1 MLTMIW
7 RHSLFLSRS
16 KATRANAPFLRD
28 EIGMAIV
35 EFALVFPV
43 LLMLLLALVEVSNIV
58 TANRR
63 LQVVANAMAQMITQS
78 STGIVNYVDVQFAID
93 STMVL
98 FPLVLSD
105 SAQKGIAWGNDIS
118 VTISS
123 VVFSLQNPQCA
134 SNCIY
139 NANVAWSGGSQKRPC
154 NFDLTA
160 TADTA
165 AASSTTLPT
174 DVYGPGSLVVADVV
188 YNYTPSIWRNAL
200 PTLRLSKSVYLQ
212 PRYIP
217 PTSYIHYAV
226 ISGDNGIAS
235 SCPGY

>member
-1 MLTMIW
+1 MRS
-7 RHSLFLSRS
+7 RHSLFNSRC
-16 KATRANAPFLRD
+16 KARRPDPPFLRD

-43 LLMLLLALVEVSNIV
+43 LLMLLLALVEVSNAV

-78 STGIVNYVDVQFAID
+78 STGVVNYVDVQFAID

-105 SAQKGIAWGNDIS
+105 SAQKRISWGNDIS
-118 VTISS
+118 VTVSS
-123 VVFSLQNPQCA
+123 VVFSLQNPQCT

-139 NANVAWSGGSQKRPC
+139 NANVAWSGGAQKRPC
-154 NFDLTA
+154 NFNLTA

-165 AASSTTLPT
+165 APSLTTLPT

-188 YNYTPSIWRNAL
+188 YNYTPSVWPNAL
-200 PTLRLSKSVYLQ
+200 LTLKLSKSVYLQ

-226 ISGDNGIAS
+226 ISGDNGVAS

>member
-1 MLTMIW
+1 MSS
-7 RHSLFLSRS
+7 RHSLFSSPL
-16 KATRANAPFLRD
+16 KAKRENATFVRD
-28 EIGMAIV
+28 EIGMAVV
-35 EFALVFPV
+35 EFALIFPV
-43 LLMLLLALVEVSNIV
+43 LLLLLLALVEVSNLV

-78 STGIVNYVDVQFAID
+78 STGVVNYVDIQFAVN

-105 SAQKGIAWGNDIS
+105 SAQKGISWGNDIS

-123 VVFSLQNPQCA
+123 IVFSLQNSQCT

-139 NANVAWSGGSQKRPC
+139 NANVAWSGGGQRRPC
-154 NFDLTA
+154 NFNLTA
-160 TADTA
+160 SNDTA
-165 AASSTTLPT
+165 APSLTTLPT
-174 DVYGPGSLVVADVV
+174 DVYGPGSLVVADIV
-188 YNYTPSIWRNAL
+188 YNYTPSIWPNVL
-200 PTLRLSKSVYLQ
+200 PTIRLSKSVYLQ